1 VQMMWKVVLQV
12 LAALVTLLIAILDY
26 KWLNEHTLKFRRARG
41 LLLLFI
47 LVLLAV
53 SVFVTIQDDQEKERE
68 KEDLTHRLDEITKQ
82 LTGGDSYCYIQFAF
96 PVSSDNLIM
105 VWLKNE
111 GDYPLYDTQVRMV
124 DLHKFH
130 NLEWSVPM
138 PEEEVKKAEAL
149 FSFGTIGPHNI
160 AELAR
165 IETPAEL
172 DAYGVN
178 IWIHTRYK
186 EYVQEARF
194 RRFEGR
200 WRLAH
205 RLFEQTDQGQLL
217 IFEEIS
223 KEFPSTSSA
232 EEIWEFAPISR

>member
-1 VQMMWKVVLQV
+1 MWKVVLQV

-26 KWLNEHTLKFRRARG
+26 KWHDKRTLKFRRALG
-41 LLLLFI
+41 LLFLFI
-47 LVLLAV
+47 LVLLVV
-53 SVFVTIQDDQEKERE
+53 SVFVTILDDLEKERE
-68 KEDLTHRLDEITKQ
+68 KEDLTNRLDEITNQ
-82 LTGGDSYCYIQFAF
+82 LTGGDSYCYVRFAF
-96 PVSSDNLIM
+96 PLSSDNLIM
-105 VWLKNE
+105 VWLEND

-138 PEEEVKKAEAL
+138 PEEEVKKAETL
-149 FSFGTIGPHNI
+149 FSFGTIGPHSI

-172 DAYGVN
+172 DAYGFN

-186 EYVQEARF
+186 EFVQEARF
-194 RRFEGR
+194 KRFEGR

-205 RLFEQTDQGQLL
+205 RLFERTDQGKRLM
-217 IFEEIS
+217 FEETAQ
-223 KEFPSTSSA
+223 EFLETGSA
-232 EEIWEFAPISR
+232 QEVWEFVPSSR

>member
-1 VQMMWKVVLQV
+1 MMWKVVLQV

-26 KWLNEHTLKFRRARG
+26 KWHDKRTLKFRRARG
-41 LLLLFI
+41 LLFLFI
-47 LVLLAV
+47 LVLLTV

-138 PEEEVKKAEAL
+138 PEEEVKKAETL

-217 IFEEIS
+217 LFEEIP
-223 KEFPSTSSA
+223 KEFLGTSSA